1 MQCMYELYSWAY
13 ATLRYVTLFRKETII
28 YISFI
33 KWASCVLGHI
43 NTHVSPVEQENLT
56 TLHLSPKWASRDRKV
71 SLSRRLTFS
80 LSRQRSIRSD
90 RDGGSKASSFTEAD
104 GVTSYHPLRLVFQIS
119 DFSSIPSATPVERL
133 GNLHSPPSM
142 EDAYARSVS
151 EVLDFFG
158 VDSTKGL
165 SDSQVLKPELRS
177 LLFLEVETFDLL
189 KLILGFLYFVG

>member
-1 MQCMYELYSWAY
+1 MMQCMYELYSWAY

-119 DFSSIPSATPVERL
+119 DFSSIPSATPPSNVLEICT
-133 GNLHSPPSM
+133 LHPVWKTHTR
-142 EDAYARSVS
+142 D
-151 EVLDFFG
+151 
-158 VDSTKGL
+158 L
-165 SDSQVLKPELRS
+165 SRRCLISSGQTQRRA
-177 LLFLEVETFDLL
+177 F
-189 KLILGFLYFVG
+189 LILRFLNLN

>member
-1 MQCMYELYSWAY
+1 MMQMYELYSWAY
-13 ATLRYVTLFRKETII
+13 VTLRYVTLFRKETII

-33 KWASCVLGHI
+33 KWASCVLGQI

-71 SLSRRLTFS
+71 SLSWRLTFS
-80 LSRQRSIRSD
+80 LSRQRSIRQRRRKQKVAKQAHS
-90 RDGGSKASSFTEAD
+90 RKQMALQVLILFVQSF
-104 GVTSYHPLRLVFQIS
+104 RFRIS
-119 DFSSIPSATPVERL
+119 AQFPHQPVERL

-177 LLFLEVETFDLL
+177 LLF
-189 KLILGFLYFVG
+189 FL